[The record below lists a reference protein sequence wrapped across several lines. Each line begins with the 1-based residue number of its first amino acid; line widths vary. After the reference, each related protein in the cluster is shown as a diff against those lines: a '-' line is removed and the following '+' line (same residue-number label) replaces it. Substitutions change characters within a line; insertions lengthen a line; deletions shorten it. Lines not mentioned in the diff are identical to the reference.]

1 MIKLLRLKSRNDCLQ
16 YWNKLASSKLV
27 ALFKHL
33 VKSSSHFFVCHDL
46 MILWLINKGTII
58 LLLRSFTS

>member
-16 YWNKLASSKLV
+16 YRNKLASSKLV

-33 VKSSSHFFVCHDL
+33 VKSGSHFFVCHGL
-46 MILWLINKGTII
+46 TILIVNK
-58 LLLRSFTS
+58 